1 MMEWLILCSDTASAA
16 VRVLVCF
23 LIMHRA
29 AAGKKQER
37 TAAWIFAAVIV
48 GTAVLSV
55 LTALP
60 GLPGVYRLALETA
73 WIVFCGVRFGCLDVR
88 MGLFIGIFYEIGVS
102 FWQFLLGAGLGI
114 WFGSPAF
121 LDVGTG
127 TGQAAAWILNGLLI
141 VLCLCSRRYG
151 DPKEKEGLR
160 MAGGIVLAGF
170 LAIITLSEQT
180 VLEIPDATLDMW
192 TFLSV
197 ILLTAVLVFHMNR
210 QNQIEKELSRL
221 KSEQAELL
229 EREYHTL
236 NQAYAVNAKLFHDFH
251 NHIGVLRQLLTY
263 GKTEEALGYLDELK
277 APVTELADTV
287 WTGDETVD
295 YLINSKAAE
304 AEDKGIAYRVQ
315 VEFPRHMN
323 IAGADLCAILGN
335 LLDNALE
342 AAARV
347 PEEKERFVNLTI
359 RRIQHML
366 VIKIENSFA
375 GSVVLKDKELKTT
388 KTEEGL
394 HGWGLKSARAA
405 AEKYDG
411 TLKTSYADGV
421 FRTVATLSYDRAGE

>member
-23 LIMHRA
+23 LIMRRA
-29 AAGKKQER
+29 ADGKKQER

-127 TGQAAAWILNGLLI
+127 RGQAAVWILNLALAALVFYLTRHPDLG
-141 VLCLCSRRYG
+141 
-151 DPKEKEGLR
+151 EKSGLR
-160 MAGGIVLAGF
+160 LAAGITLTGF
-170 LAIITLSEQT
+170 LAVITLSEQKA
-180 VLEIPDATLDMW
+180 LKIPNDTLDMW
-192 TFLSV
+192 TLLAV
-197 ILLTAVLVFHMNR
+197 ILLVAVLVFHMNR

-251 NHIGVLRQLLTY
+251 NHIGVLRQLLTH

-277 APVTELADTV
+277 APVTELAETV

-315 VEFPRHMN
+315 VEFSRHMN

-405 AEKYDG
+405 TEKYDG